1 MELSPVQRFA
11 AFAAVVL
18 VLAGLGA
25 YLFLPQSSAAGT
37 GQPPSSPRSSSPR
50 SGEGTGSP
58 APAGQSQPDI
68 YQWLPFTKAGLANA
82 AATTIAFATH
92 YGTYSYRQNAQEYL
106 APMHSLIT
114 SQLAVAL
121 GRAYAAP
128 GLAGARIGS
137 RQTAT
142 ASAEIVSLRAF
153 GPSSLTFVV
162 VVKQRITSAK
172 GPSLRTTDYA
182 VTLTG
187 TGPAWQVND
196 IELASAGNL

>member
-11 AFAAVVL
+11 AFAAAVL

-37 GQPPSSPRSSSPR
+37 GQPPSSPRSSGPR
-50 SGEGTGSP
+50 ASEGQGSP
-58 APAGQSQPDI
+58 APAGQGLPDI
-68 YQWLPFTKAGLANA
+68 YQWLPFTRAGLANA

-92 YGTYSYRQNAQEYL
+92 YGTYSYRQSAQEYL
-106 APMHSLIT
+106 APMRPLIT

-121 GRAYAAP
+121 GRAYATP
-128 GLAGARIGS
+128 GLAGARVSS

-142 ASAEIVSLRAF
+142 ASAVIVSLRAF

-162 VVKQRITSAK
+162 VVKQRIASSQ
-172 GPSLRTTDYA
+172 GPSLRTTGYA

-187 TGPAWQVND
+187 TGSAWHVND
-196 IELASAGNL
+196 IQLASAGNL

>member
-1 MELSPVQRFA
+1 MELSPVKRFA

-37 GQPPSSPRSSSPR
+37 GQPRLSPRSSSPR
-50 SGEGTGSP
+50 PGDGTGNR
-58 APAGQSQPDI
+58 APPGQSLPDV
-68 YQWLPFTKAGLANA
+68 YQWLPFTRAGLASA

-121 GRAYAAP
+121 GRAFAAP
-128 GLAGARIGS
+128 GLAAARVSS
-137 RQTAT
+137 RQMAT
-142 ASAEIVSLRAF
+142 ASAAIVSLRAF

-162 VVKQRITSAK
+162 AVKQRITSSK
-172 GPSLRTTDYA
+172 GASLRATDYA

-187 TGPAWQVND
+187 TGSAWQVDD

>member
-11 AFAAVVL
+11 AFAAVVV

-37 GQPPSSPRSSSPR
+37 GQPSSSSRSSSPR

-58 APAGQSQPDI
+58 ATAGQSQPDI
-68 YQWLPFTKAGLANA
+68 YQWLPFTKVGLANA
-82 AATTIAFATH
+82 AAATIAFATH
-92 YGTYSYRQNAQEYL
+92 YGTYSYTQSAQQYL
-106 APMHSLIT
+106 APMRSLVT

-121 GRAYAAP
+121 GRAYAVP
-128 GLAGARIGS
+128 GLAGARNS
-137 RQTAT
+137 SKQKAT
-142 ASAEIVSLRAF
+142 ASAAIVGLRAF

-162 VVKQRITSAK
+162 GIKQRISSVK
-172 GPSLRTTDYA
+172 GTSLRTTDYA

-187 TGPAWQVND
+187 TGSAWQVND
-196 IELASAGNL
+196 IQLASAGNL

>member
-18 VLAGLGA
+18 ALAGLGA

-50 SGEGTGSP
+50 ASDGPGSP
-58 APAGQSQPDI
+58 APAGQPDI

-92 YGTYSYRQNAQEYL
+92 YGTYSYRQSAQEYL

-121 GRAYAAP
+121 GRAYATP
-128 GLAGARIGS
+128 GLAGARVSS

-142 ASAEIVSLRAF
+142 ASAVIVSLRAF

-162 VVKQRITSAK
+162 VVKQRITSSK

-187 TGPAWQVND
+187 TRSAWQVSD
-196 IELASAGNL
+196 IQLASAGNL

>member
-1 MELSPVQRFA
+1 VELSPVQRFA

-37 GQPPSSPRSSSPR
+37 GQTSSPRSSSPR
-50 SGEGTGSP
+50 PSDGPSSQ
-58 APAGQSQPDI
+58 APAGQDVPEI

-82 AATTIAFATH
+82 AATTIAFATR
-92 YGTYSYRQNAQEYL
+92 YGTYSYRQSAQEYL
-106 APMHSLIT
+106 APMSSLIT

-128 GLAGARIGS
+128 GLAAARVSS
-137 RQTAT
+137 RQSAT
-142 ASAEIVSLRAF
+142 ASAVIVSLRAF

-162 VVKQRITSAK
+162 AVKQRITGSKA
-172 GPSLRTTDYA
+172 PSVRTTDYA
-182 VTLTG
+182 ITLTG
-187 TGPAWQVND
+187 TASAWQVND
-196 IELASAGNL
+196 IQLASAGNL

>member
-1 MELSPVQRFA
+1 VELSPVQRFA

-37 GQPPSSPRSSSPR
+37 GQPPSSPRSSSP
-50 SGEGTGSP
+50 SASDGAGSEP
-58 APAGQSQPDI
+58 PAGQSLPDI

-82 AATTIAFATH
+82 AATTITFAAR
-92 YGTYSYRQNAQEYL
+92 YGTYSYRQSAQQYL
-106 APMHSLIT
+106 APMRSLIT

-128 GLAGARIGS
+128 GLAAARVSS
-137 RQTAT
+137 RQSAT
-142 ASAEIVSLRAF
+142 ASAAIVSLRAF

-162 VVKQRITSAK
+162 AVRQRITGRRA
-172 GPSLRTTDYA
+172 PSVRTTDYA

-187 TGPAWQVND
+187 TASAWQVND
-196 IELASAGNL
+196 IQLASAGNL